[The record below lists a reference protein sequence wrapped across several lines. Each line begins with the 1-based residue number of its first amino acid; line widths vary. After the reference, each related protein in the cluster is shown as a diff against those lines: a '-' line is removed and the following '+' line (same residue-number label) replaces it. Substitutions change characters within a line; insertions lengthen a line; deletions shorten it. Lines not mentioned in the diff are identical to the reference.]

1 MEKSKFNFKK
11 PENVVL
17 EIDGQNVV
25 VRPYLE
31 LNEMVALINNYLD
44 EYFHPDTKSIA
55 MDEWN
60 LYDAEFSLKM
70 AIVDFVSS
78 IPVAEGSFENLF
90 YSNLYDIIEAKIVN
104 YWDFRELL
112 DKIVDNIKE
121 SIAQKKSV
129 GGIIDSLYEKGKVIL
144 DQLVEST
151 KNLTP
156 EQLEKLKETGKEL
169 VDKIAQNPIVGE
181 VFKDAERGK

>member
-1 MEKSKFNFKK
+1 MMEKSTFNFKP

-17 EIDGQNVV
+17 EIDGQNVT

-44 EYFHPDTKSIA
+44 EYFYPDTKSIE
-55 MDEWN
+55 MDMWN

-70 AIVDFVSS
+70 AIVDFTSS

-112 DKIVDNIKE
+112 DSIVKNIK
-121 SIAQKKSV
+121 AQIVQKN
-129 GGIIDSLYEKGKVIL
+129 SLAS
-144 DQLVEST
+144 LVEKVGVLLSDLT
-151 KNLTP
+151 EGLKDLTP
-156 EQLEKLKETGKEL
+156 EKLEKLKEVGKDL
-169 VDKIAQNPIVGE
+169 VTQINESSVAKE
-181 VFKDAERGK
+181 VFSDAAKK